1 MVNLCLML
9 GADAKDLVPFEKYAA
24 AAQSLGSPSSAAR
37 ALYAGAP
44 YIERVDRL
52 VQAIAK
58 QKGLQLPILDE
69 VVGLVDAKLEAN
81 RKKAA

>member
-1 MVNLCLML
+1 
-9 GADAKDLVPFEKYAA
+9 
-24 AAQSLGSPSSAAR
+24 
-37 ALYAGAP
+37 
-44 YIERVDRL
+44 

>member
-1 MVNLCLML
+1 
-9 GADAKDLVPFEKYAA
+9 
-24 AAQSLGSPSSAAR
+24 
-37 ALYAGAP
+37 
-44 YIERVDRL
+44 VDRL

-58 QKGLQLPILDE
+58 QKGLQLPALDE